1 MRVLVLGGDGYCG
14 WPTALHLSARGW
26 TVGIA
31 DNGSRRLWDAQLG
44 VATLTP
50 IRSIEE
56 RIAAWGERSGQTIP
70 YFRGDVTDYEF
81 LGRAVREF
89 APDAIIHFAEQ
100 RSAPY
105 SMIDRGHAVFT
116 QVNNV
121 VGTLNVLFAIKELAP
136 DCHLVKLGT
145 MGEYGTP
152 NIDIEEGY
160 ITIEHNGRRDT
171 VPFPKQPGSFY
182 HLSKVHDSHNMM
194 FACKIWGIRATD
206 LNQGV
211 VYGTVT
217 EETAQDEALVNR
229 FDYDDVFGTV
239 LNRFCVQAA
248 IGQPLTVY
256 GKGGQTRGFLDIR
269 DTVRCIEIACDNPAA
284 KGECR
289 VYNQFTEQFSVMD
302 LARLVEAAGRKLGLN
317 VEIDHIADPRVE
329 AEEHYYNAKNTKLI
343 DLGLQPHFLSD
354 SLLDSMVNIAIQYR
368 DRVDASLML
377 PQVNWREPRN
387 DRRLQKSMTAR
398 AALGGATVESSTG
411 VPMTK
416 AKGH

>member
-1 MRVLVLGGDGYCG
+1 MKIAVLGGDGYCG
-14 WPTALHLSARGW
+14 WATALYLSQKGHSVA
-26 TVGIA
+26 II
-31 DNGSRRLWDAQLG
+31 DNFLRRQWDHELG
-44 VATLTP
+44 ALTLTP
-50 IRSIEE
+50 IRPLSERVKTWQRISGKTIELH
-56 RIAAWGERSGQTIP
+56 I
-70 YFRGDVTDYEF
+70 GDVTDYDF
-81 LGRAVREF
+81 LTSMMKSFE
-89 APDAIIHFAEQ
+89 PEAIVHFAEQ

-105 SMIDRGHAVFT
+105 SMIDRKHAVFT

-121 VGTLNVLFAIKELAP
+121 VGTLNVLFAIRELAP

-194 FACKIWGIRATD
+194 FSCKIWGIRATD

-211 VYGTVT
+211 VYGTLTDEV
-217 EETAQDEALVNR
+217 AQDEALINR

-269 DTVRCIEIACDNPAA
+269 DTVRCIEIACENPAA
-284 KGECR
+284 RGECK
-289 VYNQFTEQFSVMD
+289 VYNQFTEQFSVLD
-302 LARLVEAAGRKLGLN
+302 LAKTVEAAGKKLGLH
-317 VEIDHIADPRVE
+317 VEIDHLPDPRVE
-329 AEEHYYNAKNTKLI
+329 AEAHYYNAKHSKLI
-343 DLGLQPHFLSD
+343 DLGLQPHYLSD
-354 SLLDSMVNIAIQYR
+354 SLLDSLVNIAIKYR

-387 DRRLQKSMTAR
+387 DRRIQRSMTAR
-398 AALGGATVESSTG
+398 ASLGGAPTETG
-411 VPMTK
+411 VPVKK
-416 AKGH
+416 AKQN